1 MCVCVCKRENCVYV
15 YVCVCER
22 ERGREREERER
33 EKIMNPAHSL
43 EGRPLTGTLK
53 FISGYSQE
61 NSGCFVKF

>member
-1 MCVCVCKRENCVYV
+1 M
-15 YVCVCER
+15 CVCER
-22 ERGREREERER
+22 EREREREERER